1 MSIKRHIYIEL
12 LDEGTTIYRPVL
24 STMIGKDV
32 FILGPKE
39 DNEET
44 WAFEPGETVEVEPH
58 TFADGECGL
67 LAVRKYLNS
76 NGNSRPSSMRQ
87 HI

>member
-12 LDEGTTIYRPVL
+12 LDEGTTVYRPVL

-44 WAFEPGETVEVEPH
+44 WAFEPGETVEVEGDEW
-58 TFADGECGL
+58 TKVTYKGKQGYMMTKFLDF
-67 LAVRKYLNS
+67 
-76 NGNSRPSSMRQ
+76 
-87 HI
+87 